1 MHAGAEHRDR
11 LQHDGD
17 VQDDDGDA
25 SADDTSGGPASHAD
39 EATWPAAPLT
49 QDDDDDLVTMGAM
62 PDDDMDDFLR
72 FQPMSAYFLDGGG
85 AASVSGSDAGSSG
98 EIDGGCATWG
108 SLWNLDDVVVDVDV
122 HGGGACCLWDSF
134 PLPQDQRLTF
144 Y

>member
-1 MHAGAEHRDR
+1 
-11 LQHDGD
+11 
-17 VQDDDGDA
+17 
-25 SADDTSGGPASHAD
+25 
-39 EATWPAAPLT
+39 
-49 QDDDDDLVTMGAM
+49 
-62 PDDDMDDFLR
+62 MDDFLR

-122 HGGGACCLWDSF
+122 DDGGACCLWDSF